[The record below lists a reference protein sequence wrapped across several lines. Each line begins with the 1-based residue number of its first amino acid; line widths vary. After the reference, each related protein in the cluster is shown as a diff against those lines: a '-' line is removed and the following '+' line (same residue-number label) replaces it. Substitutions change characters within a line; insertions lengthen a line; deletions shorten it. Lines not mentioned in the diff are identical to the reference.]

1 MIIKNKL
8 ERLMFND
15 AYNERHKNG
24 PRFCGDCI
32 YNLRGEFYNS
42 YYIGT
47 EQVLGNTKYL
57 YLLAMKID
65 TQNGQYVEVREA
77 LLSEDCSTWNY
88 SNNVEKFYNSKDLK
102 DFVRQYKSLKNNNKK
117 KFR

>member
-1 MIIKNKL
+1 MLIKNKL
-8 ERLMFND
+8 ERLMFNE

-57 YLLAMKID
+57 YLLAMKV
-65 TQNGQYVEVREA
+65 NNQYVEVREA
-77 LLSEDCSTWNY
+77 LLSEDCTTWNY
-88 SNNVEKFYNSKDLK
+88 SNEAEKLYSSKQLK
-102 DFVRQYKSLKNNNKK
+102 EFVKQYKSLKNKK
-117 KFR
+117 KFK

>member
-15 AYNERHKNG
+15 DYNERHKNG

-32 YNLRGEFYNS
+32 YNLRGEFYKS

-65 TQNGQYVEVREA
+65 TQNGQYVEVRET

-102 DFVRQYKSLKNNNKK
+102 EFVRQYKSSKNNKK